1 MLSAPDR
8 RSELPDVRLLVIED
22 DPLLGD
28 ALAAG
33 LRQLGHS
40 VDWFSDGASADAALA
55 SAPYDAVTLDLGL
68 PGRDGMAWLQ
78 RWRRAGRSEP
88 ILVLTARDA
97 IEQRVA
103 GLDAGADD
111 YLVKPISIDELAA
124 RLRAIGRRSAGRVQ
138 SVWRHGALE
147 YDPATRE
154 VSWQGAA
161 VDLTPRECALL
172 EVLLRHPQRVLS
184 KTLLQ
189 EKLYDWSGGEPE
201 SNALEV
207 HIHHLRRKIHPGVVR
222 TVRGVGYALGAAEA
236 GE

>member
-1 MLSAPDR
+1 
-8 RSELPDVRLLVIED
+8 VRLLVIED

-40 VDWFSDGASADAALA
+40 VDWFADGASADAALA
-55 SAPYDAVTLDLGL
+55 GAPYDAVTLDLGL
-68 PGRDGMAWLQ
+68 PGTDGMTWLE
-78 RWRRAGRSEP
+78 RWRRGGRTEP

-97 IEQRVA
+97 VEQRIA

-111 YLVKPISIDELAA
+111 YLVKPISVDELAA

-138 SVWRHGALE
+138 AVWRHGALA

-154 VSWQGAA
+154 VSWQGTK

-172 EVLLRHPQRVLS
+172 EVLLSHPQRVLS
-184 KTLLQ
+184 KALLQ
-189 EKLYDWSGGEPE
+189 EKLYDWTGGEPE

-207 HIHHLRRKIHPGVVR
+207 HIHHLRRKIQPGIVR
-222 TVRGVGYALGAAEA
+222 TVRGVGYALGAAESD
-236 GE
+236 E